1 MLYLFDLDGTLIS
14 SYMDAPGR
22 KYDNWHV
29 LPGRVERLAELRAR
43 GDTIAIVTNQ
53 GAVAFGYVDE
63 QHAWFKIHEAARQC
77 GLYPDETRTYACFHD
92 VRGKPPYNDRHQA
105 ARRKPSG
112 QMIREAMADHGLS
125 ADNPQERLQVL
136 FVGDRGEDQ
145 EAARRAGVRFQ
156 WTRDFFED

>member
-1 MLYLFDLDGTLIS
+1 VLYLFDLDGTLIS

-22 KYDNWHV
+22 NYDDWHV

-43 GDTIAIVTNQ
+43 GNKIAIVTNQ
-53 GAVAFGYVDE
+53 GSVAFGYVDE
-63 QHAWFKIHEAARQC
+63 QHAWSKIYQAVLQC

-112 QMIREAMADHGLS
+112 QMIREAMADHGL
-125 ADNPQERLQVL
+125 AANDPQDRLQVL
-136 FVGDRGEDQ
+136 FVGDREEDQ
-145 EAARRAGVRFQ
+145 GAAQRAGVSFQ
-156 WTRDFFED
+156 WAHIFFKD